1 MLGHVCM
8 LLRYSSKTWYL
19 DQHLNFYILN
29 ILIFCHQQ
37 GLRTL
42 ELCVDNL
49 QPDFLYDHIQPV
61 RAELFQVSEQ
71 YNFEMN
77 DN

>member
-1 MLGHVCM
+1 MFFL
-8 LLRYSSKTWYL
+8 K
-19 DQHLNFYILN
+19 
-29 ILIFCHQQ
+29 

-61 RAELFQVSEQ
+61 RADLMQVR
-71 YNFEMN
+71 NGGNVFEESFIGCSVRIIGRKEK
-77 DN
+77 

>member
-1 MLGHVCM
+1 M
-8 LLRYSSKTWYL
+8 SSKSKMVV
-19 DQHLNFYILN
+19 YILK
-29 ILIFCHQQ
+29 IIMLIFQ

-61 RAELFQVSEQ
+61 RAELMQVW
-71 YNFEMN
+71 
-77 DN
+77 